1 MQNYCVENYNIYYP
15 RFIEFL
21 IQIFNLTQIVLR
33 SDRGTSIFIKFLCIL
48 YEEEFSC
55 TLFWGVFLSLFITSK
70 NLGGG
75 HKKLYRRIDFKRDK
89 LGISGK
95 VFAIEYDPNRNAR
108 IALIFY
114 SDGEKRYILSPYDLK
129 IGDTVCSDFDIAIKI
144 GNSLPLNK
152 IPLGTDVHNIEFR
165 V

>member
-1 MQNYCVENYNIYYP
+1 M
-15 RFIEFL
+15 
-21 IQIFNLTQIVLR
+21 
-33 SDRGTSIFIKFLCIL
+33 
-48 YEEEFSC
+48 YEGKSSC
-55 TLFWGVFLSLFITSK
+55 TLFLRSFLSFFITSK

-75 HKKLYRRIDFKRDK
+75 HKQLYRKIDFKRDK

-95 VFAIEYDPNRNAR
+95 VYSIEYDPNRNAR

-114 SDGEKRYILSPYDLK
+114 NDGEKRYILAPYGLEV
-129 IGDTVCSDFDIAIKI
+129 GDVICSDFDTSIKI
-144 GNSLPLNK
+144 GNSLPLSK